1 MRASAR
7 SKFFSCG
14 RRAVITCKRLASRFP
29 LKSQPPIKSILRL
42 ESGQTLEYA
51 SIRLGLS
58 YGLRFIAAARS
69 KSNDVRTTELITFV
83 PRSPNIWRWCA
94 AGGRPYKGD
103 GRHNEAGASLVG
115 D

>member
-58 YGLRFIAAARS
+58 YGLRFIAAVRPNC
-69 KSNDVRTTELITFV
+69 NDVRTTVLIPFAR
-83 PRSPNIWRWCA
+83 RSPTI
-94 AGGRPYKGD
+94 GRGWAL
-103 GRHNEAGASLVG
+103 AGAHIRGMDDTMRLA
-115 D
+115 